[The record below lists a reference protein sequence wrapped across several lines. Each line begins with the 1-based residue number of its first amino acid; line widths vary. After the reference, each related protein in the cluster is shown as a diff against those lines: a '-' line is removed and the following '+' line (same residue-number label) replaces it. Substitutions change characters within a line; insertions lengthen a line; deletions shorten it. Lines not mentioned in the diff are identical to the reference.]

1 MREEL
6 LRSKHGENTQVE
18 IPQARNKVKK
28 AAGGKE
34 GMFFQKNV
42 QKGIIVGD
50 ILPLKEKMEL
60 FKSDTTDLTVCWS
73 LTT

>member
-6 LRSKHGENTQVE
+6 LKSKHEENAQVE

-34 GMFFQKNV
+34 GMFFQK
-42 QKGIIVGD
+42 IV
-50 ILPLKEKMEL
+50 PKMYY
-60 FKSDTTDLTVCWS
+60 CR
-73 LTT
+73 

>member
-34 GMFFQKNV
+34 GMFFQKNI
-42 QKGIIVGD
+42 QKRYN
-50 ILPLKEKMEL
+50 
-60 FKSDTTDLTVCWS
+60 CR
-73 LTT
+73 